1 MTAKVISNRA
11 SYNNSRQGVGGIGGR
26 NLPDG
31 NISWVGIVGKTGDV
45 IYLSANDVTS
55 NDKPYAGWAFQSI
68 GGSHQVSF
76 TLQNMA
82 TSTNPDPEVQANVV
96 WCNAPASF
104 GTPSSGTALT
114 VPENTM
120 VTVFFPFAA
129 IRVTFA
135 ADGEFYCVA
144 R

>member
-1 MTAKVISNRA
+1 MTAKIISNRSA
-11 SYNNSRQGVGGIGGR
+11 YYDSRQGANGIGAR

-55 NDKPYAGWAFQSI
+55 NDKPYVGYAFQSI
-68 GGSHQVSF
+68 GGDHKVAF
-76 TLQNMA
+76 TLQNVGM
-82 TSTNPDPEVQANVV
+82 STNPDPDVQSGVV
-96 WCNAPASF
+96 WCGAPATPV
-104 GTPSSGTALT
+104 TPSTGTDLT
-114 VPENTM
+114 VPANTL
-120 VTVFFPFAA
+120 VNTFFPFAA

-135 ADGEFYCVA
+135 ADGEFYVVA